1 MKRWILWVAVAIAV
15 VLVGGG
21 VWRALAARQAQQK
34 ALAESSAQ
42 RKEATLDLAPGE
54 MVTVLRQRIALGVPV
69 SGSLRAVESAMVK
82 ARAAG
87 ELQGLT
93 LREGDSVRSGQEVAR
108 IDPTELQ
115 ARVRQA
121 QQQADAAR
129 AQVDIAQRQFS
140 NNRAL
145 VDQGFISRTALD
157 TSQANLGAAQA
168 SHQAALA
175 AVDVAQKSLAD
186 AVLRSPLAGQVAQ
199 RLVQNG
205 ERVAVDTR
213 ILEVVDLSRMELE
226 AQLAPAD
233 ALGVRVGQKAQLA
246 IEGSGQ
252 TVQATVLRIS
262 PSAQSGSRAVPV
274 YLGVERGPDTPALRH
289 GLFVQGRLD
298 VGQAERL
305 VVPLES
311 VRIDRPEPYVQVADQ
326 GRVAHVTVQQ
336 GERFEAQGQ
345 TLVAVQGVPEGA
357 AVLAGRVG
365 ALPVGTRLRLPE
377 AAAAPSSAPAATPAA
392 SAAAR

>member
-1 MKRWILWVAVAIAV
+1 MKRWIPWTVAAVVV
-15 VLVGGG
+15 VLVGAGTL
-21 VWRALAARQAQQK
+21 RALGARKAQQQ
-34 ALAESSAQ
+34 ALATAAAPEVVMQIASNELWVARRQSLPLTVPLTGTVRAAQ
-42 RKEATLDLAPGE
+42 TAFIKARVPGE
-54 MVTVLRQRIALGVPV
+54 V
-69 SGSLRAVESAMVK
+69 
-82 ARAAG
+82 
-87 ELQGLT
+87 QGLT

-186 AVLRSPLAGQVAQ
+186 AVLRSPLTGQVAQ

-311 VRIDRPEPYVQVADQ
+311 VRIDRPVPYVQVADQ

-357 AVLAGRVG
+357 TVLAGRVG

-377 AAAAPSSAPAATPAA
+377 AAAAPSSAPAATPAS

>member
-1 MKRWILWVAVAIAV
+1 MKRWIPWTIAALVVVLAGAGTLRALGARKAQQQALATPASPEVVMQIASNELWVAQRQNLPLTVPLTGTVRAV
-15 VLVGGG
+15 QTAVIK
-21 VWRALAARQAQQK
+21 ARV
-34 ALAESSAQ
+34 
-42 RKEATLDLAPGE
+42 PGE
-54 MVTVLRQRIALGVPV
+54 V
-69 SGSLRAVESAMVK
+69 
-82 ARAAG
+82 
-87 ELQGLT
+87 QGLV
-93 LREGDSVRSGQEVAR
+93 LREGDSVRAGQEVAR

-129 AQVDIAQRQFS
+129 AQVDIAQRQFD

-186 AVLRSPLAGQVAQ
+186 AVLRSPLTGQVAQ

-205 ERVAVDTR
+205 ERVAVDAR

-226 AQLAPAD
+226 AQLAPTD
-233 ALGVRVGQKAQLA
+233 ALGVRVGQKAQLS

-252 TVQATVLRIS
+252 TVQATVLRIN
-262 PSAQSGSRAVPV
+262 PSAQSGNRAVPV
-274 YLGVERGPDTPALRH
+274 YLGIDSSPNTPTLRH

-298 VGQAERL
+298 VGQVQRL

-326 GRVAHVTVQQ
+326 GRVAHLPVRQ
-336 GERFEAQGQ
+336 GERFETQGQ
-345 TLVAVQGVPEGA
+345 TLVAVQGVPDGA
-357 AVLAGRVG
+357 TVLAGRVG
-365 ALPVGTRLRLPE
+365 ALPVGTRLRLPD
-377 AAAAPSSAPAATPAA
+377 AAAAPSSTAAAAPASSAA
-392 SAAAR
+392 SAR

>member
-1 MKRWILWVAVAIAV
+1 MKRWIPWTVAAVVV
-15 VLVGGG
+15 VLVGAGTL
-21 VWRALAARQAQQK
+21 RALGARKAQQQ
-34 ALAESSAQ
+34 ALATAAAPEVVMQIASNELWVARRQSLPLTVPLTGTVRAMQ
-42 RKEATLDLAPGE
+42 TAFIKARVPGE
-54 MVTVLRQRIALGVPV
+54 V
-69 SGSLRAVESAMVK
+69 
-82 ARAAG
+82 
-87 ELQGLT
+87 QGLT

-213 ILEVVDLSRMELE
+213 ILEVVDLSRMEL
-226 AQLAPAD
+226 
-233 ALGVRVGQKAQLA
+233 
-246 IEGSGQ
+246 
-252 TVQATVLRIS
+252 
-262 PSAQSGSRAVPV
+262 
-274 YLGVERGPDTPALRH
+274 
-289 GLFVQGRLD
+289 
-298 VGQAERL
+298 
-305 VVPLES
+305 
-311 VRIDRPEPYVQVADQ
+311 
-326 GRVAHVTVQQ
+326 
-336 GERFEAQGQ
+336 
-345 TLVAVQGVPEGA
+345 
-357 AVLAGRVG
+357 
-365 ALPVGTRLRLPE
+365 
-377 AAAAPSSAPAATPAA
+377 
-392 SAAAR
+392 